1 MENRPKVGVG
11 VFVIKDGKIL
21 LGKRKNAHGEGCWS
35 CPGGHLEYNESWKNC
50 AIREVME
57 ETGVKIK
64 NLHFGTATNDIFEKE
79 DKHYVTLFIVSDF
92 ASGEVKIMELDKC
105 EEWNWFKWDK
115 LPQPLFLP
123 INNLLKTKFSP
134 FNPS

>member
-21 LGKRKNAHGEGCWS
+21 LGKRKNAHGVGCWS
-35 CPGGHLEYNESWKNC
+35 CPGGHLEYNEAWKDC
-50 AIREVME
+50 AIREVRE
-57 ETGVKIK
+57 ETGIEIK
-64 NLHFGTATNDIFEKE
+64 NLYFGTATNDIFEKE
-79 DKHYVTLFIVSDF
+79 DKHYVTLFMISNF
-92 ASGEVKIMELDKC
+92 ASGEVKVMGPDKC
-105 EEWNWFKWDK
+105 EKWDWFTWDK